1 MRQALLGVKGVVD
14 AEVWYDDK
22 RADVEYDPETVE
34 VAALV
39 LAIDGA
45 GFAGSGMAVKDDSDG
60 GAGS

>member
-14 AEVWYDDK
+14 ADVWYDDK
-22 RADVEYDPETVE
+22 RADVRYDPELVE

-45 GFAGSGMAVKDDSDG
+45 GFAGALMEEASTGRG
-60 GAGS
+60 TGS